1 MLILNKPIMIIDDID
16 LSLELLRAFLCKAGF
31 SNIVAY
37 ECPIKALHEIEQ
49 GLHPALIITDYKMP
63 AMNGIQFI
71 EAAFSVCKPVST
83 IIISGDISSIQASKY
98 NSKLL
103 EKGMPDFFNTL
114 ISMVKSSFTD
124 SKSNDLSENFKIL
137 QKK

>member
-1 MLILNKPIMIIDDID
+1 MPILNRPIMIIDDVD
-16 LSLELLRAFLCKAGF
+16 LSLELLKVFLCKAGF

-49 GLHPALIITDYKMP
+49 GLHPSLIITDYKMP

-71 EAAFSVCKPVST
+71 DAAFSVCKPVST
-83 IIISGDISSIQASKY
+83 IIISGDISSIPVTKY

-103 EKGMPDFFNTL
+103 EKGKPDFL
-114 ISMVKSSFTD
+114 IPLF
-124 SKSNDLSENFKIL
+124 LWLRALL
-137 QKK
+137 QN